1 MPAVHPLQ
9 PNAERKGIIPVGWDM
24 IAFLHIGAPAVDAAD
39 TPHSTA
45 ERYHRSAWG
54 GQLVRVEGLAQ
65 LLGGI
70 GNGRKSKGILILLN
84 GQSVV

>member
-24 IAFLHIGAPAVDAAD
+24 IVLLHIGPPAVNAAD
-39 TPHSTA
+39 APHGTA
-45 ERYHRSAWG
+45 ERYHRSAGG

-70 GNGRKSKGILILLN
+70 GNCREGEGLALP
-84 GQSVV
+84 VVR